1 VASFCGLPRDRDGVY
16 SVIIIREIRIHP
28 FLPVPVMPTTQFL
41 DYPAVSPLDEGAL
54 IPLAN
59 RLVTLTRATDLDL
72 RECRRPWHFALWFRN
87 GARRV
92 FYLKAVRRA
101 GRLLIEMGGVDRD
114 MVLDAVGICRD
125 HFDRMFDVDRD
136 P

>member
-1 VASFCGLPRDRDGVY
+1 
-16 SVIIIREIRIHP
+16 
-28 FLPVPVMPTTQFL
+28 MPSTQSL
-41 DYPAVSPLDEGAL
+41 DYPAAAPLDEGAL

-72 RECRRPWHFALWFRN
+72 RERRRPWRVALWFRD

-101 GRLLIEMGGVDRD
+101 GRLFIEMGGVDRD

-125 HFDRMFDVDRD
+125 HFDHMFSVNRD
-136 P
+136 SKRR